1 MTHSGRY
8 HKTENANNLQ
18 ISDEALGSAHL
29 LEISLMAFRPK
40 LWLTLGAALTLTA
53 ACSEQGQPGGESGG
67 EGGGEG
73 GAAAQGENEGG
84 GGGESG
90 AGEAGAAAGYAG
102 VSADSLMALR
112 IAHLKGFF
120 MVAQRSQAVEG
131 DLQAAALAGQ
141 GLAEVYD
148 PSASA
153 FSSTNIDA
161 AVLRRA
167 AETGSAA
174 DLAAAVT
181 ALDAAQTAA
190 GGNAGEVVGALADI
204 SAGIY
209 REVGVD
215 GEVDPVEYQHAL
227 GAAMAAQAT
236 ARAGG
241 LPAQTVTDTE
251 GLVAM
256 WRGVTAPE
264 NVADL
269 TPVGQVQAQASRIR
283 LATAG

>member
-1 MTHSGRY
+1 
-8 HKTENANNLQ
+8 
-18 ISDEALGSAHL
+18 
-29 LEISLMAFRPK
+29 MAFRPK

-53 ACSEQGQPGGESGG
+53 ACSEQGAPGGESGG

-102 VSADSLMALR
+102 VSDESLLALR

-120 MVAQRSQAVEG
+120 LVAQRSQAVEG

-148 PSASA
+148 PAASA
-153 FSSTNIDA
+153 FAATGIDA

-174 DLAAAVT
+174 DLAAAVAALDA

-190 GGNAGEVVGALADI
+190 GGSAAEVVAALADI

-215 GEVDPVEYQHAL
+215 GAVDPVEYQHAL

-264 NVADL
+264 NVSDL
-269 TPVGQVQAQASRIR
+269 TAAGQVQAQASRIR

>member
-1 MTHSGRY
+1 
-8 HKTENANNLQ
+8 
-18 ISDEALGSAHL
+18 
-29 LEISLMAFRPK
+29 MAFHPK

-53 ACSEQGQPGGESGG
+53 ACSEQGHPGGESGG
-67 EGGGEG
+67 ESGGEG

-90 AGEAGAAAGYAG
+90 AGEAGAASGYAG
-102 VSADSLMALR
+102 VPSDSLLALR
-112 IAHLKGFF
+112 IAHLKGFYL
-120 MVAQRSQAVEG
+120 VAQRAQAVEG
-131 DLQAAALAGQ
+131 DVSAAALVGQ

-148 PSASA
+148 PAVSA
-153 FSSTNIDA
+153 FGSAQLDA

-167 AETGSAA
+167 AETGSEA
-174 DLAAAVT
+174 DLAAAVA

-190 GGNAGEVVGALADI
+190 GGSAAQVVGSLADI

-209 REVGVD
+209 RDVGVD
-215 GEVDPVEYQHAL
+215 GAVDPVEYQHAL

-241 LPAQTVTDTE
+241 LPAQTITDTE

-264 NVADL
+264 AVSEL